1 MEALKVEGT
10 GYTPKIILDPAANL
24 FEMSGR
30 SLPEDVSAFYGP
42 VIDWINNYAQSP
54 NEKTVFEFRLTYY
67 NTASS
72 KLLLNIMSKLEDI
85 VADDHDVLIKW
96 YYPDDDEDLEEAGEE
111 YADIVDVPFE
121 SIPY

>member
-1 MEALKVEGT
+1 MEALKIEGSS
-10 GYTPKIILDPAANL
+10 YTPKIILDPEGNL
-24 FEMSGR
+24 FELSGR

-42 VIDWINNYAQSP
+42 IVEWINKYAQNP
-54 NEKTVFEFRLTYY
+54 NEKTIFEFRLTYY

-72 KLLLNIMSKLEDI
+72 KLILNIMSKLEDI